1 MSNDGGILGLGRSL
15 ARKAA
20 ALTAVMV
27 VVGVAALLAMQF
39 YALRA
44 TAIDSSAGDQR
55 AIAGLVADQIAG
67 PMKWG
72 KADIVAAQIDKLTG
86 APGSDVAHVVVR
98 NAAGAVVHLYPA
110 GVEEPEVSAFM
121 AENNLAAAPAEQV
134 TGAHVLVGAP
144 VGEFG
149 SVVIAWDLGDAVGA
163 AWDYTVMAVI
173 ASLVVAT
180 AILIT
185 LSIYMTRAVATP
197 MQALS
202 GAMTRLAAGDLD
214 VKTPGAGRSDELG
227 AMARAVDRFRAAA
240 IEKVEMERDAAQMRA
255 SAEAERQ
262 SAESE
267 RAATTEAMSGVVSTL
282 AAALGKLADGDLTYR
297 VRDGFP
303 YEYDSLKNDLNR
315 AFESLQDALGRIT
328 QNAESVRSASS
339 AIAGAAEDL
348 SSRTESQAASLEQS
362 AAAIDEIT
370 ATTRKTAD
378 GAAHARQ
385 VVERARGEAEAG
397 GAVVRD
403 AVQAMSEIEN
413 SSEKIGQ
420 IIGVI
425 DEIAF
430 QTNLLALN
438 AGVEA
443 ARAGEAGRGFAVVAS
458 EVRALAQRSAD
469 AAKQIKDLILSSK
482 AQVERG
488 VELVDGA
495 GSALERIISGVAEI
509 DGAVSEIA
517 ISAQEQATGLV
528 EVSTAVGQMDQFT
541 QQNAA
546 MVEQVTAQVR
556 ELSRQ
561 ASEFADLVGGFRTGV
576 TIRPAAPA
584 KSAAPVKSAAP
595 RLAAVKPAAK
605 PAALKPAA
613 TAAPRAAAA
622 RAAPAASALAAAPV
636 SDGGWE
642 EF

>member
-1 MSNDGGILGLGRSL
+1 
-15 ARKAA
+15 
-20 ALTAVMV
+20 
-27 VVGVAALLAMQF
+27 
-39 YALRA
+39 
-44 TAIDSSAGDQR
+44 
-55 AIAGLVADQIAG
+55 
-67 PMKWG
+67 
-72 KADIVAAQIDKLTG
+72 
-86 APGSDVAHVVVR
+86 
-98 NAAGAVVHLYPA
+98 
-110 GVEEPEVSAFM
+110 
-121 AENNLAAAPAEQV
+121 
-134 TGAHVLVGAP
+134 
-144 VGEFG
+144 
-149 SVVIAWDLGDAVGA
+149 
-163 AWDYTVMAVI
+163 
-173 ASLVVAT
+173 
-180 AILIT
+180 
-185 LSIYMTRAVATP
+185 
-197 MQALS
+197 
-202 GAMTRLAAGDLD
+202 
-214 VKTPGAGRSDELG
+214 
-227 AMARAVDRFRAAA
+227 MARVVDRFRAAA
-240 IEKVEMERDAAQMRA
+240 LEKVEMERDAAQMRA
-255 SAEAERQ
+255 SADAERQ
-262 SAESE
+262 NADAE
-267 RAATTEAMSGVVSTL
+267 RAAAAEAMSGVVSTL
-282 AAALGKLADGDLTYR
+282 AGALGKLADGDLTYR

-303 YEYDSLKNDLNR
+303 YEYDSLKTDLNR

-385 VVERARGEAEAG
+385 VVARARGEAEAG

-576 TIRPAAPA
+576 TIRPAAAP
-584 KSAAPVKSAAP
+584 KPAAPVKSAAP
-595 RLAAVKPAAK
+595 KLAAVRPAAK
-605 PAALKPAA
+605 PVALKPAA
-613 TAAPRAAAA
+613 LAAPRTAAAK
-622 RAAPAASALAAAPV
+622 AAPAASALAAAPV